1 MLTNK
6 EKDKLNMWLQISLN
20 PSSPG
25 PLTVNQCARRAVG
38 LIDELLKTK
47 DDKLKL
53 INIMQGR

>member
-1 MLTNK
+1 MLTSK
-6 EKDKLNMWLQISLN
+6 EKDKLNIWLQVSQN

-38 LIDELLKTK
+38 VIDELLTTK
-47 DDKLKL
+47 DDKLRL